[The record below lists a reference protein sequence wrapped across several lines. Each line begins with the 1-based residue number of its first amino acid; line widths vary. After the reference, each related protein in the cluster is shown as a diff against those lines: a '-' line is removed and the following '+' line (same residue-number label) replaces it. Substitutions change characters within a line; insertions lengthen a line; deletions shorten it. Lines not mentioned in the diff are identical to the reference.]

1 MNMFKKS
8 PCVIF
13 FYTNS
18 CWFDHKNKESLLYHG
33 ISKIH
38 TYKTVLPAYY
48 FGGKRSSAIDMGR
61 VGEG

>member
-1 MNMFKKS
+1 MFKKN

-13 FYTNS
+13 FNTQTDVGLITKTKSN
-18 CWFDHKNKESLLYHG
+18 
-33 ISKIH
+33 
-38 TYKTVLPAYY
+38 KTVLPAYY